1 MLLVWKKKDAKD
13 AKRLVKNISTC
24 YLLMCMLSLFYFQ
37 GVIIGV
43 TPNYLVALRSYQ
55 VPGGLPGVIFCKVVG
70 SSYFVFV
77 LGKVSCLTVT
87 CLALERWY
95 SVVKPIKYRLTFKR
109 QRVYVYLVIIWITCL
124 LLHSLILFQMTLDEK
139 NLRCMWITSDFPKQ
153 LTPMLLT
160 IMTFFLPNAVT
171 WATFLHLSLAL
182 KKSPAI
188 KNNGPFA
195 RARLKLLRM
204 CVIVALLFTICW
216 FPNQLYYVLSSYGLV
231 RLESP
236 SHRFTVVLAMFNSCI
251 NPVIYCSTHRD
262 YRKRFLSLFRCVFN
276 SWLCKKRREI
286 SLPKE
291 HRLRSMS
298 GESEAEKFGGGVVLT
313 SFRDLI
319 NQGYE
324 VDNCSQQET
333 SGVWIYFK
341 NLAICVLLENEA
353 PRKLVSHRVFT
364 LDLNYDRSS
373 YPMLL
378 YWLFFGMQ
386 MWHYFTIFAIYWR

>member
-1 MLLVWKKKDAKD
+1 
-13 AKRLVKNISTC
+13 
-24 YLLMCMLSLFYFQ
+24 MLSLFYFQ

-216 FPNQLYYVLSSYGLV
+216 FPNQLYYVLSSYGFAK
-231 RLESP
+231 LESP
-236 SHRFTVVLAMFNSCI
+236 PHYFTVVLVMFNSCI
-251 NPVIYCSTHRD
+251 NPVIYCSAHRE
-262 YRKRFLSLFRCVFN
+262 YRKAFLTLFRCVFN
-276 SWLCKKRREI
+276 SWLCKKRSEI
-286 SLPKE
+286 SLHKD
-291 HRLRSMS
+291 HRLRSIS
-298 GESEAEKFGGGVVLT
+298 GESEAEKTGSGVVLT

-373 YPMLL
+373 YPILL
-378 YWLFFGMQ
+378 YSLFFGMQ
-386 MWHYFTIFAIYWR
+386 MWHYFTIFAISWR

>member
-1 MLLVWKKKDAKD
+1 MSCQKHFHLQG
-13 AKRLVKNISTC
+13 I
-24 YLLMCMLSLFYFQ
+24 YLLMYMLSLFYFQ

-109 QRVYVYLVIIWITCL
+109 PRVYVYLVIIWITCL

-216 FPNQLYYVLSSYGLV
+216 FPNQLYYVLSSYGFAK
-231 RLESP
+231 LESP
-236 SHRFTVVLAMFNSCI
+236 PHYFTVVLVMFNSCI
-251 NPVIYCSTHRD
+251 NPVIYCSAHRE
-262 YRKRFLSLFRCVFN
+262 YRKAFLTLFRCVFN
-276 SWLCKKRREI
+276 SWLCKKRSEI
-286 SLPKE
+286 SLHKE
-291 HRLRSMS
+291 HRLRSIS
-298 GESEAEKFGGGVVLT
+298 GESEAEKTGSGVVLT

-333 SGVWIYFK
+333 SGV
-341 NLAICVLLENEA
+341 
-353 PRKLVSHRVFT
+353 
-364 LDLNYDRSS
+364 
-373 YPMLL
+373 
-378 YWLFFGMQ
+378 
-386 MWHYFTIFAIYWR
+386 

>member
-1 MLLVWKKKDAKD
+1 MSCQKHFHLQG
-13 AKRLVKNISTC
+13 I
-24 YLLMCMLSLFYFQ
+24 YLLMYMLSLFYFQ

-95 SVVKPIKYRLTFKR
+95 SVVKPVKYRLKFKR
-109 QRVYVYLVIIWITCL
+109 RRVYVYLVIIWITCL
-124 LLHSLILFQMTLDEK
+124 LLHSLILFQITLDEK
-139 NLRCMWITSDFPKQ
+139 NLRCVWISSDFSKQ
-153 LTPMLLT
+153 LTTMTAT
-160 IMTFFLPNAVT
+160 IVTFFFPNVVT
-171 WATFLHLSLAL
+171 WATYLHISLAL
-182 KKSPAI
+182 KTSPAM
-188 KNNGPFA
+188 KNNGPFT

-231 RLESP
+231 RLETP
-236 SHRFTVVLAMFNSCI
+236 SHWFTRVLAMFNSCI
-251 NPVIYCSTHRD
+251 NPVIYCSTNRE
-262 YRKRFLSLFRCVFN
+262 YRKEFLTLFCCVFN
-276 SWLCKKRREI
+276 SRLCKKRREI
-286 SLPKE
+286 GLPKE
-291 HRLRSMS
+291 NRLRSIS
-298 GESEAEKFGGGVVLT
+298 GESEVEKFGGGVVLT

-341 NLAICVLLENEA
+341 NLAICVLQAE
-353 PRKLVSHRVFT
+353 RGTKKT
-364 LDLNYDRSS
+364 CQSS
-373 YPMLL
+373 RFYL
-378 YWLFFGMQ
+378 GS
-386 MWHYFTIFAIYWR
+386 

>member
-1 MLLVWKKKDAKD
+1 MFVCPLSEKFPALACIHVQDLLVP
-13 AKRLVKNISTC
+13 RPSGIRI
-24 YLLMCMLSLFYFQ
+24 LSILFRFYFQ

-43 TPNYLVALRSYQ
+43 TPNYVVPLGSYQ
-55 VPGGLPGVIFCKVVG
+55 VPGGLPGVIFCKVICSG
-70 SSYFVFV
+70 YFVFL

-95 SVVKPIKYRLTFKR
+95 SVVKPIKYRLKFKR
-109 QRVYVYLVIIWITCL
+109 GRVYVYLVIIWITCL
-124 LLHSLILFQMTLDEK
+124 LLHSLILFQITLDEK
-139 NLRCMWITSDFPKQ
+139 NLRCVWISSNFPKQ
-153 LTPMLLT
+153 LTTTTAT
-160 IMTFFLPNAVT
+160 IVTFFFPNVVT
-171 WATFLHLSLAL
+171 WVTYLHISLAL
-182 KKSPAI
+182 KTSPAM

-262 YRKRFLSLFRCVFN
+262 YRKRFLTLFRCVFN

-333 SGVWIYFK
+333 SGV
-341 NLAICVLLENEA
+341 
-353 PRKLVSHRVFT
+353 
-364 LDLNYDRSS
+364 
-373 YPMLL
+373 
-378 YWLFFGMQ
+378 
-386 MWHYFTIFAIYWR
+386 

>member
-1 MLLVWKKKDAKD
+1 MLLVTCKSKNYAVRCIQETRGIIKSEIIAQC
-13 AKRLVKNISTC
+13 LVKHIFPPAGHILVDVYAISI
-24 YLLMCMLSLFYFQ
+24 LSHFYFQ
-37 GVIIGV
+37 GIFIGV
-43 TPNYLVALRSYQ
+43 TPNYLCGLGSYRA
-55 VPGGLPGVIFCKVVG
+55 PGGLPGVIFCKVIG
-70 SSYFVFV
+70 SQYFVFL

-95 SVVKPIKYRLTFKR
+95 SVVKPVKYRLKFKR
-109 QRVYVYLVIIWITCL
+109 RRVYVYLVIIWITCL

-139 NLRCMWITSDFPKQ
+139 NLRCVWVTSNFPKR
-153 LTPMLLT
+153 LTPMT
-160 IMTFFLPNAVT
+160 ITIVTFFVPNAVT
-171 WATFLHLSLAL
+171 WVTYLHLSFAL
-182 KKSPAI
+182 KTSLAI
-188 KNNGPFA
+188 QYNGRFA
-195 RARLKLLRM
+195 RARLRLLHM
-204 CVIVALLFTICW
+204 CVIVALLFTVCW

-313 SFRDLI
+313 SFRNLI

-333 SGVWIYFK
+333 SGV
-341 NLAICVLLENEA
+341 
-353 PRKLVSHRVFT
+353 
-364 LDLNYDRSS
+364 
-373 YPMLL
+373 
-378 YWLFFGMQ
+378 
-386 MWHYFTIFAIYWR
+386 

>member
-1 MLLVWKKKDAKD
+1 M
-13 AKRLVKNISTC
+13 
-24 YLLMCMLSLFYFQ
+24 
-37 GVIIGV
+37 
-43 TPNYLVALRSYQ
+43 TPNYVVPLGSYQ
-55 VPGGLPGVIFCKVVG
+55 VPGGLPGVIFCKVIC
-70 SSYFVFV
+70 SSYFVFL
-77 LGKVSCLTVT
+77 LGKVSFLTVT

-95 SVVKPIKYRLTFKR
+95 SVVKPVKYRLKFKR
-109 QRVYVYLVIIWITCL
+109 RRVYVYLVIIWITCL
-124 LLHSLILFQMTLDEK
+124 LLHSLILFQITLDEK
-139 NLRCMWITSDFPKQ
+139 NLRCVWISSDFSKQ
-153 LTPMLLT
+153 LTTMTAT
-160 IMTFFLPNAVT
+160 IVTFFFPNVVT
-171 WATFLHLSLAL
+171 WATYLHISLAL
-182 KKSPAI
+182 KTSPAM
-188 KNNGPFA
+188 KNNGPFT

-333 SGVWIYFK
+333 SGV
-341 NLAICVLLENEA
+341 
-353 PRKLVSHRVFT
+353 
-364 LDLNYDRSS
+364 
-373 YPMLL
+373 
-378 YWLFFGMQ
+378 
-386 MWHYFTIFAIYWR
+386 